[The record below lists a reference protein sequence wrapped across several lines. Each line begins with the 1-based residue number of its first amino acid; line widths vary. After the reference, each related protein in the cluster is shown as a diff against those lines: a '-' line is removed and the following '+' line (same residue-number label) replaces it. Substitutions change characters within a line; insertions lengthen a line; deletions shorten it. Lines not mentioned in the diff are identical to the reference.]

1 MSLANLSLGYIE
13 GRGGWAQ
20 AESSTDAKVRNLTGS
35 IVRER
40 VIINLNC
47 GHGLP
52 ELGATYTVYKGLY
65 NETTVTQTMPLALR
79 AKEV

>member
-1 MSLANLSLGYIE
+1 MALAFKYDSMILTKANDNNCHVVVLSFSAWPIE
-13 GRGGWAQ
+13 GRGGFAQ
-20 AESSTDAKVRNLTGS
+20 AESSTDAKVRNLSGS

-52 ELGATYTVYKGLY
+52 ELG
-65 NETTVTQTMPLALR
+65 VT
-79 AKEV
+79 